1 MDDVMPASDD
11 MSTSSD
17 DDAGPR
23 QPAGSGSGKIATP
36 ELTEVIGGIDPAH
49 PDIVPGSWVIIDGLV
64 SAPEHNGASAVVFG
78 FVAATGR
85 FRVFLADQLFGMRPE
100 HKALNIR
107 PQNINLDH
115 SRLSNPECGSESA
128 SLLPRYPYPVLI
140 DLTNCMHAATL
151 CGAASPGSAARS
163 LAITAT
169 RRSRCRLRRVQQ
181 HR

>member
-23 QPAGSGSGKIATP
+23 QPTGSGSGKIATP

-115 SRLSNPECGSESA
+115 SREANPECGFH
-128 SLLPRYPYPVLI
+128 LPAPAV
-140 DLTNCMHAATL
+140 
-151 CGAASPGSAARS
+151 S
-163 LAITAT
+163 
-169 RRSRCRLRRVQQ
+169 
-181 HR
+181 